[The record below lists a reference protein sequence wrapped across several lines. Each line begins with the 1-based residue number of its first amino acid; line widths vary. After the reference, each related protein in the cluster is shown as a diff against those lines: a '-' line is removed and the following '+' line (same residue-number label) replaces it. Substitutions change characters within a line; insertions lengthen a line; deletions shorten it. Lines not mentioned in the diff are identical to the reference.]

1 VPKHILSV
9 SYDPSLLS
17 TREMLLTRRGYQ
29 VTSALGFTAALEACQ
44 ASYFDLLIMGH
55 SIPQKDKLH
64 LVAVFREKCSAP
76 ILALQR
82 YGEATLPGVD
92 AHAYPDDVETL
103 LSTVQT
109 ILNNARKDQKKN

>member
-1 VPKHILSV
+1 MSKHILSV

-17 TREMLLTRRGYQ
+17 TREMLLSRRGYQ

-55 SIPQKDKLH
+55 SIPQKDKLR
-64 LVAVFREKCSAP
+64 LVAVFREKCRAP

-82 YGEATLPGVD
+82 YGEPALPGVD
-92 AHAYPDDVETL
+92 ARAYPDDVDVL
-103 LSTVQT
+103 LTMVQT
-109 ILNNARKDQKKN
+109 ILKNAPQDEKQN